1 MNEKRRILRG
11 SSENVKSLPSRNP
24 DRRAYQRY
32 QVNKIVSFAHR
43 QKRFLTLAVD
53 LGMGG
58 MKIKT
63 HEKFRRNERLDFKM
77 VLGKDSISLGGRVVY
92 NKTRSDGQRVSG
104 IQFLGL
110 SSRDSDILSAYLSD
124 WEE

>member
-11 SSENVKSLPSRNP
+11 PSEHVKSLPSRNP

-43 QKRFLTLAVD
+43 QKKFLTLAVD

-77 VLGKDSISLGGRVVY
+77 VLGKDSISLGGRVVN
-92 NKTRSDGQRVSG
+92 NKTRSGGQRVSG

-124 WEE
+124 

>member
-1 MNEKRRILRG
+1 MNEKQRIPRG
-11 SSENVKSLPSRNP
+11 SSQHVKSLPGRNP

-32 QVNKIVSFAHR
+32 QVKKIVSFDHR
-43 QKRFLTLAVD
+43 QKEFLTLAVD

-77 VLGKDSISLGGRVVY
+77 VLGKDSISSEGRVIY
-92 NKTRSDGQRVSG
+92 NKTPSGGQRVSG

-110 SSRDSDILSAYLSD
+110 SRRNSDILSAFLSD

>member
-1 MNEKRRILRG
+1 MSGKRRILRG
-11 SSENVKSLPSRNP
+11 SSEHAKSSPSRNP

-32 QVNKIVSFAHR
+32 QVKKIVSCAHR
-43 QKRFLTLAVD
+43 QKKFLTLAVD
-53 LGMGG
+53 WGMGG

-63 HEKFRRNERLDFKM
+63 HEKIRRNERLDFKM
-77 VLGKDSISLGGRVVY
+77 VLGKDSISSEGRVVY
-92 NKTRSDGQRVSG
+92 TKTSSGGQHVSG

-110 SSRDSDILSAYLSD
+110 SQRDSDVLKAYLSD